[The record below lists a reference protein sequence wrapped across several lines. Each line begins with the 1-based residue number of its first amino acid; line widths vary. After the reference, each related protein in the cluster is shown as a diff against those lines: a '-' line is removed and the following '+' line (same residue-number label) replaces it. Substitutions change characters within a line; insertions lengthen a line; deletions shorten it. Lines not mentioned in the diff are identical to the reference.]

1 MAGGILF
8 AICGMLLFGTG
19 TSVSMKIMLQLK
31 AAGYK
36 GKVHNFDQPFTQ
48 SILMFFGMLFS
59 FFVSKCWDP
68 ENKGPRPKSSWRQR
82 VMVAIPSSFDLFAST
97 LMTFG
102 LIYIN
107 VSIFQMLR
115 GSMVI
120 FSVIFSIIFLKRKIK
135 GYEYFGVALTVIAL
149 VMIGTAGIYI
159 PEYKSEG
166 STDEDTKSDAQKVM
180 GSLLIIASQAVQ
192 AGQIVVE
199 EYVLKDVNMPA
210 LEIVGW
216 EGIWGFIMM
225 ILVAYPFAFIVPGE
239 KPSPLGTSL
248 EFFGDAFI
256 QLFTNGKIALT
267 CFLFIIAVLFYNM
280 FGMLVTS
287 HSSAI
292 YRTILEA
299 ARTLLIWIVMLIL
312 AACDAPFGEVW
323 CKYSWLELCGFIVL
337 VCSSFIYG
345 GYWKL
350 PFFKYPEP
358 DYQ

>member
-1 MAGGILF
+1 MGGGIGF

-19 TSVSMKIMLQLK
+19 TSISMKIMLQLK

-36 GKVHNFDQPFTQ
+36 GKIHNFDQPFTQ
-48 SILMFFGMLFS
+48 SILMFFGMIFS
-59 FFVSKCWDP
+59 YFVSKCWDP
-68 ENKGPRPKSSWRQR
+68 ENKGPRPKSNWRQR

-135 GYEYFGVALTVIAL
+135 GYEYFGVALTIIAL
-149 VMIGTAGIYI
+149 LMIGTAGIYI

-166 STDEDTKSDAQKVM
+166 SSDEDTKSSGQKIM

-216 EGIWGFIMM
+216 EGIWGFVMM
-225 ILVAYPFAFIVPGE
+225 IFIAYPFAFIVPGE
-239 KPSPLGTSL
+239 K
-248 EFFGDAFI
+248 
-256 QLFTNGKIALT
+256 
-267 CFLFIIAVLFYNM
+267 
-280 FGMLVTS
+280 
-287 HSSAI
+287 
-292 YRTILEA
+292 TITTWRFA
-299 ARTLLIWIVMLIL
+299 
-312 AACDAPFGEVW
+312 
-323 CKYSWLELCGFIVL
+323 
-337 VCSSFIYG
+337 
-345 GYWKL
+345 
-350 PFFKYPEP
+350 
-358 DYQ
+358 